1 MIEPF
6 FLVVRSED
14 EQLLTML
21 NQSLERLEQSDQL
34 NQIET
39 EWLGP

>member
-1 MIEPF
+1 
-6 FLVVRSED
+6 VRSKD

-21 NQSLERLEQSDQL
+21 NQSLATLQQSGQLEQ
-34 NQIET
+34 IEN